1 MEQQI
6 LEISEDRAEAV
17 EEQQVIELPVYLLD
31 KVSGGG
37 VVVGHI

>member
-17 EEQQVIELPVYLLD
+17 EEQQVIELPVHLLD